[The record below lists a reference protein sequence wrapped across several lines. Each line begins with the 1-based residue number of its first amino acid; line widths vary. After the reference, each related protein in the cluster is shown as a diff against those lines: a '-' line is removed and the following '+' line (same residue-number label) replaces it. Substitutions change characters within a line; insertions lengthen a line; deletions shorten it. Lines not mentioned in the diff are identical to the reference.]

1 MRERDFKLD
10 GLKWLKEDSPDDA
23 DELAEPEELAAD
35 AMAEMKAAFADIE
48 QVLKLLE
55 QGAGA

>member
-1 MRERDFKLD
+1 
-10 GLKWLKEDSPDDA
+10 LKEESPDDA

-35 AMAEMKAAFADIE
+35 AMADMKAAFADIE